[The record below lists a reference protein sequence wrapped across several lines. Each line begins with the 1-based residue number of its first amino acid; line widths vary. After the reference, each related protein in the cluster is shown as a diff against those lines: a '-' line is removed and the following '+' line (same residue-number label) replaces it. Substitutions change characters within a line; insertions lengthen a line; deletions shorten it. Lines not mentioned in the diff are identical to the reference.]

1 MTEYKKEQT
10 GRTITCRSINGKQ
23 VEIPI
28 NKLEFRNS
36 VYGIIIHQEAILLV
50 QTKTTGHY
58 AFPGGGIRIGEPI
71 KEALTREIHEETGIK
86 VEIGDLLHFEEDFF
100 YYDPGDIAFHSFLF
114 FYRCTPLTTA
124 LVPDEGVIDLEAEK
138 PRWVPINTL
147 NPDDFLVG
155 VRKALSIALK
165 SG

>member
-1 MTEYKKEQT
+1 MTEYEKEKT
-10 GRTITCRSINGKQ
+10 NSTIICRSVTGKH

-28 NKLEFRNS
+28 DKLMFRNS
-36 VYGIIIHQEAILLV
+36 VYGIIIHEEKILLV

-58 AFPGGGIRIGEPI
+58 AFPGGGIQIGEPI
-71 KEALTREIHEETGIK
+71 KHALSREIHEETGIQ
-86 VEIGDLLHFEEDFF
+86 VEIGNLLHFEEDFF

-114 FYRCTPLTTA
+114 FYRCTPLTTD
-124 LVPDEGVIDLEAEK
+124 LVPDEGVIDMEAEK
-138 PRWVPINTL
+138 PRWVPIKNL

-165 SG
+165 YP

>member
-1 MTEYKKEQT
+1 MTEYKKGQSNK
-10 GRTITCRSINGKQ
+10 TIVCRSITGKQ

-28 NKLEFRNS
+28 DKLVFRNS
-36 VYGIIIHQEAILLV
+36 VYGIIIHEEEILLV

-58 AFPGGGIRIGEPI
+58 AFPGGGIQIGESI
-71 KEALTREIHEETGIK
+71 KTALTREIHEETGIK
-86 VEIGDLLHFEEDFF
+86 VKIGDLIHFTEDFF

-114 FYRCTPLTTA
+114 FYRCLPLTTA

-138 PRWVPINTL
+138 PRWIPVKDV

-165 SG
+165 ST